1 MIQVPP
7 IVKAQREITGQL
19 AITFKDDEG
28 KELVKAFS
36 ELRAGLSWPIRSLP
50 GYMAILGLYSGAA
63 FGKPD
68 SLMLLYE
75 KEYSNSIELMTD
87 AYNRAHDLRFQLFY
101 TNRQKPDWDGFNY
114 EFQRKIRSGLGSRDI
129 RLNHSPFAAD
139 FMMGKDTIKR
149 LGQGKV
155 LDVPKASLFFKQI
168 LDFSADRMNTDHPEY
183 EFHAINGVR
192 YVLVAWDL
200 QNKAQ
205 GKTSGEGERKISV
218 EGWA

>member
-1 MIQVPP
+1 VIQVPP

-63 FGKPD
+63 FGKAD
-68 SLMLLYE
+68 SLLLLYE

-149 LGQGKV
+149 LGQGKA

-168 LDFSADRMNTDHPEY
+168 LDFSADRMNTDHPEH

-200 QNKAQ
+200 QNKGQ
-205 GKTSGEGERKISV
+205 SKPSGEGERKISV